1 MIYTSILYLFRVNGV
16 PACAN
21 SKLLNDILRGEW
33 GFNGYVI
40 SDEGA
45 IEDIKEN
52 HKYTD
57 NLPDTAA
64 VAVNGGKVMHTIFYQ
79 YG

>member
-1 MIYTSILYLFRVNGV
+1 LCSINGI

-21 SKLLNDILRGEW
+21 GKLLNDILRKEW

-45 IEDIKEN
+45 IENIMTA
-52 HKYTD
+52 HRYTD
-57 NLPDTAA
+57 SITDTVTAA
-64 VAVNGGKVMHTIFYQ
+64 VTAGEWPLVEKRHVFKE
-79 YG
+79 